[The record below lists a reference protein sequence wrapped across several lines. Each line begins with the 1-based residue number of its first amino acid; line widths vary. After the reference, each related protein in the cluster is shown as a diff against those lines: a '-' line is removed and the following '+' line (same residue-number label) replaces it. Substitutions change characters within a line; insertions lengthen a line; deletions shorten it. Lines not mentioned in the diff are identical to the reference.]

1 VPQDGNSRDVPRGP
15 TGPVQATLASSPVWA
30 HFTNPLAFQGSDP
43 TILTEFERLVT
54 NAPAGSAIR
63 CAIHKITRVAPA
75 DALVDAR
82 DRGVDVRVVVDGNVA
97 ESTREAVLRLREL
110 GGAVRFCTGNPA
122 GGCVTTHVGNM
133 HAKFLIVGET
143 TDPNGAERRNVSWFG
158 SPNMTA
164 HTGMQTFNNTV
175 TVYED
180 AVLHAGFARYFD
192 ELWNQNHYPS
202 NDFYEPAARRG
213 YYRGATGTIFASPAQ
228 NIDLVR
234 ARLNDVRPG
243 PSCRIRVAQAR
254 FTDGRRA
261 LADLLARHKR
271 KGCRVWVTVGRT
283 SAGGGQIGTA
293 VHRTLTD
300 AGIPIRAQRIHDK
313 LVVVAAEYRQG
324 FQHRVYTGSH
334 NWTHAA
340 NYDNDEIFVRMATES
355 ADSHPLYD
363 AFRAHFIDAHDSGAP
378 V

>member
-1 VPQDGNSRDVPRGP
+1 VEAVLG
-15 TGPVQATLASSPVWA
+15 SSPVWA
-30 HFTNPLAFQGSDP
+30 HFTNPVASGGTDP
-43 TILTEFERLVT
+43 TILTEFQRLVT
-54 NAPAGSAIR
+54 NAPPGAAIR
-63 CAIHKITRVAPA
+63 CAIHKITLLGPA

-82 DRGVDVRVVVDGNVA
+82 ARGVDVRVVVDGNVSQ
-97 ESTREAVLRLREL
+97 STRAGALRLREL
-110 GGAVRFCTGNPA
+110 ADGVRFCTGNPA
-122 GGCVTTHVGNM
+122 GGCVTTNVGNM
-133 HAKFLIVGET
+133 HAKFLILSQT
-143 TDPNGAERRNVSWFG
+143 TDPNGQDRRNVCWFG
-158 SPNMTA
+158 SPNLTS
-164 HTGMQTFNNTV
+164 HTGRETFNNTI

-180 AVLHAGFARYFD
+180 AALYRGFAAYFE

-213 YYRGATGTIFASPAQ
+213 YYRAATGTIFASPAQ

-234 ARLNDVRPG
+234 ARLNDVRPSA
-243 PSCRIRVAQAR
+243 SCRIRVAEAR
-254 FTDGRRA
+254 FSDGRRA

-271 KGCRVWVTVGRT
+271 RGCRVWVAVGMT
-283 SAGGGQIGTA
+283 AAGGGQIGTA
-293 VHRTLTD
+293 VRRTLVD

-313 LVVVAAEYRQG
+313 FVVVAADYRPG

-363 AFRAHFIDAHDSGAP
+363 AFRAHFIDAYDTGSS